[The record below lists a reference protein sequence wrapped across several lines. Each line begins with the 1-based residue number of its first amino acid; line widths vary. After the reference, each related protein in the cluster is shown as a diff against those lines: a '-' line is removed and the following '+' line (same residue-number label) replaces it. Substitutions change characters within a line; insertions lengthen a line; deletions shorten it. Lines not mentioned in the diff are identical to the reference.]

1 MNLFKIL
8 RNAFLVVLL
17 GLSLSACATKSKNL
31 GSQIQGD
38 VYTGTDTV
46 EYLAKGVD
54 HEDNYHIGIEAT
66 SMFGNEESGP
76 LTKERVEA
84 GTILF
89 VGPNPYDSRN
99 FYGSFKMNRKGEVV
113 CE

>member
-1 MNLFKIL
+1 MYGVWIYEDNVA
-8 RNAFLVVLL
+8 RRP
-17 GLSLSACATKSKNL
+17 KSKKE
-31 GSQIQGD
+31 IK
-38 VYTGTDTV
+38 

-54 HEDNYHIGIEAT
+54 HIGIEAT

>member
-1 MNLFKIL
+1 MYGVWIYEDNVA
-8 RNAFLVVLL
+8 RRP
-17 GLSLSACATKSKNL
+17 KSKKE
-31 GSQIQGD
+31 
-38 VYTGTDTV
+38 VK

-66 SMFGNEESGP
+66 SFFGNEESGP
-76 LTKERVEA
+76 LTQERVEA

-89 VGPNPYDSRN
+89 VGPNPHDKRD
-99 FYGSFKMNRKGEVV
+99 FYGSFTMKKGKVV

>member
-1 MNLFKIL
+1 MYGVWIHEDNVA
-8 RNAFLVVLL
+8 RRP
-17 GLSLSACATKSKNL
+17 KSKKE
-31 GSQIQGD
+31 IK
-38 VYTGTDTV
+38 

-54 HEDNYHIGIEAT
+54 HENNYHIGIEAT

-89 VGPNPYDSRN
+89 VGPNPYEKRN
-99 FYGSFKMNRKGEVV
+99 FYGSFKINRKGEVV

>member
-1 MNLFKIL
+1 MYGVWIYEDNVA
-8 RNAFLVVLL
+8 RRP
-17 GLSLSACATKSKNL
+17 KSKKE
-31 GSQIQGD
+31 
-38 VYTGTDTV
+38 VK

-66 SMFGNEESGP
+66 SFFGNEESGP
-76 LTKERVEA
+76 LTQERVEA

-89 VGPNPYDSRN
+89 VGPNPHDKRD
-99 FYGSFKMNRKGEVV
+99 FYGSFSMKKGKVV